1 MKTRDHEII
10 EERKRNLERRLGREN
25 LADNLEKPVFGD
37 LNIRYEMSGRAQAT
51 GCGGIGAIHK
61 MATGLGLDRAINEDL
76 RLLKIHLPYHES
88 DHVLNMAYNILAG
101 GNCLEDI
108 ERLREDAAHMDAL
121 GAERVPDPTT
131 AGDFLRRFETES
143 RVLTLQETLNNTRER
158 VWRTRDAAFRRRG
171 VIDADG
177 TISQTS
183 GETKQG
189 MDMSHKGKWGYAPLI
204 VSLANTGEPLY
215 MVNRPGN
222 ATSSSDAA
230 RWIDRAIERVGRV
243 FDEVVVR
250 GDTDFSLTRH
260 FDRWDPCAT
269 FYFGYNAYEN
279 LIRLADE
286 LPQEAWKPLER
297 GPRYTV
303 ATRERTRPEN
313 VKERIVREREYKN
326 VRLVSEHVAEF
337 AYQPTH
343 CAKAYRMVVVRKNLT
358 VEKGE
363 LALFDD
369 VRHFFHITNDAT
381 SPREQV
387 VFECDAR
394 CNQENL
400 IAQMNGGGVGAF
412 RMPAGDLVS
421 NWAYMVIASLAWSLK
436 AWYSLLIA
444 DAKESRRALRME
456 FKNFARCFIAIPC
469 QIVRAG
475 RRLICRILGYNRHL
489 GVFLRTFERIR
500 RLKFV

>member
-1 MKTRDHEII
+1 MKTRNHEII
-10 EERKRNLERRLGREN
+10 EERKGNLERRLGREN
-25 LADNLEKPVFGD
+25 LAGDRDKPVLGD
-37 LNIRYEMSGRAQAT
+37 VNMRYEMSGRTQAT

-61 MATGLGLDRAINEDL
+61 MAVALGLARAINEDL
-76 RLLKIHLPYHES
+76 SLLKIHLPYHES

-101 GNCLEDI
+101 GTCLEDI
-108 ERLREDAAHMDAL
+108 ERLREDAAYMDAL
-121 GAERVPDPTT
+121 GAERIPDPTT

-158 VWRTRDAAFRRRG
+158 VWRMQDAAFRRRG

-177 TISQTS
+177 TISETH

-189 MDMSHKGKWGYAPLI
+189 MDMSYKGKWGYAPLI

-215 MVNRPGN
+215 VVNRPGN

-243 FDEVVVR
+243 FEEVVVR
-250 GDTDFSLTRH
+250 GDTDFSLTRN
-260 FDRWDPCAT
+260 FDRWDACVT
-269 FYFGYNAYEN
+269 FYFGYDAYEN
-279 LIRLADE
+279 LIRLADA

-297 GPRYTV
+297 GPRYEV
-303 ATRERTRPEN
+303 ATRERRRPEN

-326 VRLVSEHVAEF
+326 IRLVSEDAAEF
-337 AYQPTH
+337 SYQPTNSH
-343 CAKAYRMVVVRKNLT
+343 KVYRMVVVRKNLS
-358 VEKGE
+358 VERGE

-369 VRHFFHITNDAT
+369 IRYFFYITNDAT
-381 SPREQV
+381 SPRERV
-387 VFECDAR
+387 VFECNAR

-400 IAQMNGGGVGAF
+400 IAQMNDGGVGAF
-412 RMPAGDLVS
+412 RMPVGDLVS

-456 FKNFARCFIAIPC
+456 FKSFVQYFIAIPC

-489 GVFLRTFERIR
+489 EVFLRTFDRIR
-500 RLKFV
+500 RLKFT